1 MEECVFK
8 KITRV
13 GNWTLLRNSR
23 KQCGTHASEC
33 AMQGMKKIRC
43 YHSDHYC
50 CQVLLEAALSQ
61 VWHRVGAGIQ
71 RKSQVKRC
79 RCWMLELGEAWTKV
93 VNPLIILIAS
103 AISDWPNIQV
113 YTQDW
118 SHCHGLSDSHLWPCP
133 ELFHICPPRIL
144 SSLYL
149 KVAYI
154 FKKKKVAYIEMTSN
168 PI

>member
-154 FKKKKVAYIEMTSN
+154 FKKKRWHI
-168 PI
+168 